1 MELMERDAAIR
12 LMRALVARGL
22 GQSDSM
28 ANVAI
33 RSIAVQAGLDDQFD
47 PALEYAIQHRWFAT
61 QRAGG
66 PRLRRR
72 GMRPQ
77 RCSSPQVGAAP
88 VFRVVQLRAGKGS
101 QKSYCAKSFLTEAV

>member
-47 PALEYAIQHRWFAT
+47 PALEYAIQHRWFA
-61 QRAGG
+61 
-66 PRLRRR
+66 
-72 GMRPQ
+72 
-77 RCSSPQVGAAP
+77 SPTLGWSTLTASGYAAAT
-88 VFRVVQLRAGKGS
+88 V
-101 QKSYCAKSFLTEAV
+101 